1 MTRWRWH
8 LLFAAVVGVGLR
20 LFFVL
25 QCPAESGD
33 APVYEALAA
42 NWLQHGT
49 YALPVDGRITPVD
62 IRVPGYPAFLA
73 ILYALTGRTGTAARL
88 WVMLAQIVVDLGTC
102 FLAAGLAALLSL
114 MADGR
119 SRPHRAF
126 VAALWL
132 AVTCPFTANY
142 TAVPLTE
149 VLATFFTTAALIPL
163 VMLAGR
169 AQDKGFP
176 MLKKAW
182 AFANGYWFL
191 GILGAVLAGI
201 GTLVRPETPLLLF
214 AFWTILGFL
223 LFLQRRFG
231 RWVQTVLLMALAFAV
246 PLLPWA
252 ARNALT
258 LHKLQFLAPRHA
270 ELAGELVPWG
280 FIAWEKTWLV
290 RFRDVYLVS
299 WKLDE
304 EPIAMEDIPPPAF
317 DSPEERDRVVALIAK
332 YNESVTIT
340 QDLDDAFAQLARERT
355 ARYPLRTY
363 LWIPVGRMSTLWFAP
378 RTELLE
384 ISGHIW
390 PLGKSWDVD
399 PLDFS
404 ISFGF
409 FLLNFAYVGLAA
421 IGAAYLYRASPAGNA
436 GAKAGLALI
445 VLFILVRTVFLTTI
459 ETPEPRYVLEC
470 IPAVLALAA
479 QTWNRQRS
487 STGSG

>member
-1 MTRWRWH
+1 
-8 LLFAAVVGVGLR
+8 VGVGLR

-25 QCPAESGD
+25 RCPAESGD
-33 APVYEALAA
+33 APVYESLAA
-42 NWLQHGT
+42 NWLQHGS
-49 YALPVDGRITPVD
+49 YSLLLDGRIISVD

-73 ILYALTGRTGTAARL
+73 IVYALTGRTGAAARL
-88 WVMLAQIVVDLGTC
+88 WVMLAQIVFDLGTC
-102 FLAAGLAALLSL
+102 FLAAVLAGLLSL
-114 MADGR
+114 RGDGR
-119 SRPHRAF
+119 SWPHRVFA
-126 VAALWL
+126 AALWL
-132 AVTCPFTANY
+132 AVACPFTANY

-149 VLATFFTTAALIPL
+149 VLATFFTTAAIIPL

-169 AQDKGFP
+169 AQDTGFP

-182 AFANGYWFL
+182 AFGNGYWSL

-201 GTLVRPETPLLLF
+201 GTLVRPETPLVLF
-214 AFWTILGFL
+214 ACWTILGFL
-223 LFLQRRFG
+223 LVLQRRFG
-231 RWVQTVLLMALAFAV
+231 RWIQTVLLMALAFAV

-258 LHKLQFLAPRHA
+258 LHELQFVAPRHA
-270 ELAGELVPWG
+270 ELPGELVPSG
-280 FIAWEKTWLV
+280 FIAWENTWIV
-290 RFRDVYLVS
+290 HFRDVYLVS

-304 EPIAMEDIPPPAF
+304 EPIVMEDIPPSAF
-317 DSPEERDRVVALIAK
+317 DSPAERERVAALIAK
-332 YNESVTIT
+332 HNESVTIT
-340 QDLDDAFAQLARERT
+340 QDVDDAFARLARERT
-355 ARYPLRTY
+355 TRHPLRTY
-363 LWIPVGRMSTLWFAP
+363 LWIPVARMFTLWFAT

-390 PLGKSWDVD
+390 PPAKSWDLD

-409 FLLNFAYVGLAA
+409 FLLNFGYAGLAG
-421 IGAAYLYRASPAGNA
+421 IGAVCLYRASPAGNA

-445 VLFILVRTVFLTTI
+445 VLYILVRTVFLTTI

-470 IPAVLALAA
+470 CPAVLALAA